1 MIRKRESVEPM
12 KVVEKVLNRY
22 GFRITFF
29 SLLMV
34 KVCLIATNK
43 AN

>member
-1 MIRKRESVEPM
+1 MICKRESVEPM
-12 KVVEKVLNRY
+12 KVVEKVLNRH

-34 KVCLIATNK
+34 EVCLIATNK